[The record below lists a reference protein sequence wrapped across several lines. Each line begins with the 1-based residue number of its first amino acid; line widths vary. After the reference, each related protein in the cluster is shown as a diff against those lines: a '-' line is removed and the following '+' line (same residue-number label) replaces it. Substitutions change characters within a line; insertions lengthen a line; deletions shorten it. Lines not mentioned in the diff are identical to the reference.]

1 MTLDL
6 EPERA
11 QGLATSSAKR
21 AEVEAALDRAVA
33 ELLRRQKPDGS
44 WAGELESNAS
54 ITAEY
59 LLLQRYLG
67 RSDPAREAAVI
78 RYLRSEQRPDGSYG
92 IAPEVEGDVSVTA
105 EVWVAL
111 RAAGVPADDPQVELA
126 RRFVEAQGGMRAT
139 RLFTRMWLA
148 LGGLWPWQEIPAI
161 PPNGS

>member
-44 WAGELESNAS
+44 WSGELESNAS

-78 RYLRSEQRPDGSYG
+78 R
-92 IAPEVEGDVSVTA
+92 
-105 EVWVAL
+105 
-111 RAAGVPADDPQVELA
+111 
-126 RRFVEAQGGMRAT
+126 
-139 RLFTRMWLA
+139 
-148 LGGLWPWQEIPAI
+148 
-161 PPNGS
+161 